1 MVPTLC
7 VYLVESIRAFPKQ
20 AEVKDM
26 MRTAG
31 HTPSIGV
38 TVGTADGHHVL
49 RPSIDAHHASHTDFP
64 SAMSGDKG

>member
-7 VYLVESIRAFPKQ
+7 EYLVESIRAFPKQ

-31 HTPSIGV
+31 HTPS
-38 TVGTADGHHVL
+38 H
-49 RPSIDAHHASHTDFP
+49 RPLPAVIICFGRRLMLTMHRTPAFP
-64 SAMSGDKG
+64 SAMSGDTG